1 MMHIAARKCR
11 TLAATVGLLLGFAVS
26 PAHAQ
31 TSGKMWRIGVLMPE
45 RPGAFE
51 EIVGGLRDLQYIEGR
66 NTIFEV
72 RRAKRSEQFPAL
84 AADLVRSH
92 PDVVVAV
99 SGTAALALRTATK
112 TIPIVMATSGDAVSQ
127 GLVASLARPGGNVTG
142 FTVISP
148 DLVAKRLQILK
159 EAVPRAKRIGVLGC
173 PREGEAVN
181 TRQWAEVQR
190 AAKAMQVQLVQIFI
204 RRIEELPASFARAAK
219 QGIDAVLVFDCS
231 VLNPPESVTG
241 LLNDARVPA
250 IYAGPRF
257 VQVGGLMSYG
267 ANSIELY
274 RRSATFVDKILK
286 GAKPAD
292 LPVEQPTRFELT
304 INRKTAASLGVSIPP
319 ALQVRVDLM
328 ID

>member
-1 MMHIAARKCR
+1 MIRIA
-11 TLAATVGLLLGFAVS
+11 TLQGWTFIVGLLLGCAVS
-26 PAHAQ
+26 AAHAQ
-31 TSGKMWRIGVLMPE
+31 TSGKTWRIGVLMPE

-51 EIVGGLRDLQYIEGR
+51 EIVGGLRDLQYVEGR
-66 NTIFEV
+66 NTVFEV
-72 RRAKRSEQFPAL
+72 RRARHVEQFPAL
-84 AADLVRSH
+84 AAELVRFH
-92 PDVVVAV
+92 PDVIVAV
-99 SGTAALALRTATK
+99 SGTAALALRTITK

-159 EAVPRAKRIGVLGC
+159 EAVPRAGRIGVLGC

-181 TRQWAEVQR
+181 TRQWAEVQL
-190 AAKAMQVQLVQIFI
+190 AAKAMQLQLVPIFI
-204 RRIEELPASFARAAK
+204 RRIEELTASFARAAK
-219 QGIDAVLVFDCS
+219 QGIDAVVVFDCQ
-231 VLNPPESVTG
+231 VFNNTPQPVAA

-250 IYAGPRF
+250 IYAGARF
-257 VQVGGLMSYG
+257 VEAGGLLSYG
-267 ANSIELY
+267 ANSTELY

-304 INRKTAASLGVSIPP
+304 INRKTAQNLGVQIPP
-319 ALQVRVDLM
+319 ALQVRTDLM
-328 ID
+328 IE